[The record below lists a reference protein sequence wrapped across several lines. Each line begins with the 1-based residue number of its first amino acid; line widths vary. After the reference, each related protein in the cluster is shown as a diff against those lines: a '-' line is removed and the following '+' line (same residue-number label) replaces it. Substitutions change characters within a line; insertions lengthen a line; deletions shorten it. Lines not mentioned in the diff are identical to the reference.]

1 MSHEIRTPM
10 NGVLGMAR
18 LLRGTPLNP
27 EQSGFVE
34 TIRSSGE
41 ILLTIINDILDFS
54 SIESKR
60 LQLEQQPFD
69 LRACIEEALDVLS
82 AKAAEKDLE
91 LVGMID
97 ADVPACVRGDSL
109 RLRQI
114 LLNLIG
120 NAIKFTERGDVAVL
134 VSVARRQKD
143 PAEPQRTAPHLCVKV
158 RDTGI
163 GIAAD
168 SLDRLFKSFSQVD
181 ASISRRFGG
190 TGLGLAISKELV
202 ELMGGTIG
210 VQSEMGVGSTFSFE
224 IPIHVITLESDRSE
238 HAARLRDLQGARV
251 LVVDDNAASR
261 ASLVQQLSAWGIQVR
276 PCASGSEALALV
288 PQARFDLALLDTAM
302 PEMGGLHLAAQLRG
316 QPGLAVLP
324 IVLLSASAHELSL
337 KEEAGRLHIGALL
350 RKPVRQ
356 QSLFDTLRKLLPS
369 PAQRQRNGL
378 RSVPRAGRNEALVDA
393 AVQYSLGSDPR
404 LTAPNKPAASG
415 SSGEHP
421 QDAHVIDPSS
431 WQQLI
436 EVVGEEPAMLMEVL
450 DDYFANSALLM
461 QQMQAAQ
468 QQQQL
473 PALQRAAR
481 SLGDSARLL
490 GLLELAR
497 SCRKIAQLTQWSPP
511 EVSRHVEQLEAQFT
525 SARQTLERRRQEL
538 TGCVR

>member
-1 MSHEIRTPM
+1 M

-27 EQSGFVE
+27 EQLGFVE

-82 AKAAEKDLE
+82 AKAAEKELE
-91 LVGMID
+91 LVGLID
-97 ADVPACVRGDSL
+97 ADVPTCVRGDSL

-120 NAIKFTERGDVAVL
+120 NAIKFTERGDVTVL
-134 VSVARRQKD
+134 VSTVRRQKD
-143 PAEPQRTAPHLCVKV
+143 PADPQRPVPHLCVKV

-163 GIAAD
+163 GIATD
-168 SLDRLFKSFSQVD
+168 SLEQLFKSFSQVD

-210 VQSEMGVGSTFSFE
+210 VQSELGVGSTFSFE
-224 IPIHVITLESDRSE
+224 IPLHVITLESDRSE
-238 HAARLRDLQGARV
+238 HAARLRELQGCRV

-261 ASLVQQLSAWGIQVR
+261 SSLVQQLSTWGIQVK
-276 PCASGSEALALV
+276 PCASGTEALAQLA
-288 PQARFDLALLDTAM
+288 QGRFDLALLDTVM
-302 PEMGGLHLAAQLRG
+302 PEMGGLHLAAQIRSR
-316 QPGLAVLP
+316 PGFAVLP

-356 QSLFDTLRKLLPS
+356 QALFDTLRKLLPS
-369 PAQRQRNGL
+369 AAQRQRNGL
-378 RSVPRAGRNEALVDA
+378 RNVPRAGRNEALVDA

-404 LTAPNKPAASG
+404 LLAPSKPTSG
-415 SSGEHP
+415 SSDEPPH
-421 QDAHVIDPSS
+421 DAHVIDPSS

-436 EVVGEEPAMLMEVL
+436 EVVGEDPAMLMEVL

-468 QQQQL
+468 QQQRL
-473 PALQRAAR
+473 PAMQRAVR

-511 EVSRHVEQLEAQFT
+511 EVTRHVEQLEAQFT

-538 TGCVR
+538 TGPAR